1 MTRHKLTKLLL
12 GLSVAVLALNACG
25 PRVSTPGPEQMKTY
39 VAETIAAQLTRTE
52 IARPTETPEPTLAP
66 SPTLAPPTATV
77 AIPTAAVGLP
87 TSTVA
92 GPATATPP
100 PAQTGVDAGVWTYS
114 SPPDGTNI
122 TAGGKFSVVVTLM
135 NTGTTTWNTSY
146 YIMHTGGPAMGA
158 PTKINMPYDV
168 PPNMS
173 VQITIEFTAP
183 TDTGAVKSD
192 WMIVNPSDVGF
203 AVFWF
208 EYTII

>member
-1 MTRHKLTKLLL
+1 MTRIKLTKLLL
-12 GLSVAVLALNACG
+12 GLSVAVLALSACG
-25 PRVSTPGPEQMKTY
+25 PRVSTPSPDQMRTY

-52 IARPTETPEPTLAP
+52 IARPSETPTPTFAP
-66 SPTLAPPTATV
+66 TATMAPVTATV
-77 AIPTAAVGLP
+77 AVPTAAVGLP

-100 PAQTGVDAGVWTYS
+100 PPQTGVDAGVWTYS
-114 SPPDGTNI
+114 NPVDGSNI
-122 TAGGKFSVVVTLM
+122 KAGGKFTVVVTLM

-146 YIMHTGGPAMGA
+146 YIMHSGGPVMGA
-158 PTKINMPYDV
+158 PTEIKMPYEV

-183 TDTGAVKSD
+183 TELGKVKSD

-208 EYTII
+208 EYNIV

>member
-1 MTRHKLTKLLL
+1 MTRNKLTKLLL
-12 GLSVAVLALNACG
+12 GLSVAVLALSACG
-25 PRVSTPGPEQMKTY
+25 PRVSTPSPDQMRTY
-39 VAETIAAQLTRTE
+39 VAETIAAQPTRTE
-52 IARPTETPEPTLAP
+52 IARPSETPTPTFAP
-66 SPTLAPPTATV
+66 TATMAPVTATV
-77 AIPTAAVGLP
+77 AVPTAAVGLP

-100 PAQTGVDAGVWTYS
+100 PPQTGVDAGVWTYS
-114 SPPDGTNI
+114 NPVDGSNI
-122 TAGGKFSVVVTLM
+122 KAGGKFTVVVTLM

-146 YIMHTGGPAMGA
+146 YIMHSGGPAMGA
-158 PTKINMPYDV
+158 PTEIKMPYEV

-183 TDTGAVKSD
+183 TELGKVKSD

-208 EYTII
+208 EYNIV

>member
-1 MTRHKLTKLLL
+1 MTKHKLTKLLL
-12 GLSVAVLALNACG
+12 GLSVLALALSACG
-25 PRVSTPGPEQMKTY
+25 PRVSTPSPDQMKTY
-39 VAETIAAQLTRTE
+39 VAETIAVQLTRTE
-52 IARPTETPEPTLAP
+52 IARPSETPAPTLAP

-77 AIPTAAVGLP
+77 SVPTAAVGLP
-87 TSTVA
+87 TTTVA

-100 PAQTGVDAGVWTYS
+100 PVQTGVDAGVWTYS
-114 SPPDGTNI
+114 SPADGANI
-122 TAGGKFSVVVTLM
+122 QAGGKFTVVVTLM

-146 YIMHTGGPAMGA
+146 YIMHTDGPVMGA
-158 PTKINMPYDV
+158 ETKINMPYDV

-183 TDTGAVKSD
+183 TETGKVKSD

-208 EYTII
+208 EYNII

>member
-1 MTRHKLTKLLL
+1 MTRINLTKLLL
-12 GLSVAVLALNACG
+12 GLSVAVLALSACG
-25 PRVSTPGPEQMKTY
+25 PRVSTPSPDQMKTY

-52 IARPTETPEPTLAP
+52 IARPSETPTPTLAP
-66 SPTLAPPTATV
+66 TPTVAPVTATV
-77 AIPTAAVGLP
+77 AVPTAAVGLP

-100 PAQTGVDAGVWTYS
+100 PAQTGVDAGVWTFS
-114 SPPDGTNI
+114 APADGANI
-122 TAGGKFSVVVTLM
+122 QAGGKFTVVVTLM

-146 YIMHTGGPAMGA
+146 YIMHTDGPAMGA
-158 PTKINMPYDV
+158 ATKINMPYDV

-183 TDTGAVKSD
+183 TETGKVKSD

-208 EYTII
+208 EYNIV

>member
-1 MTRHKLTKLLL
+1 MTRQKITKLLL
-12 GLSVAVLALNACG
+12 GLGVAVLALSACG
-25 PRVSTPGPEQMKTY
+25 PRVTTPDPQQMETLI
-39 VAETIAAQLTRTE
+39 AETVAAQLTRTA
-52 IARPTETPEPTLAP
+52 IARPSETPTPTLAP

-77 AIPTAAVGLP
+77 SVPTAAVGLP

-114 SPPDGTNI
+114 VPADGANI
-122 TAGGKFSVVVTLM
+122 KAGGKFSVVVTLM

-146 YIMHTGGPAMGA
+146 YIMHTDGPAMGSDA
-158 PTKINMPYDV
+158 EINMPYDV

-183 TDTGAVKSD
+183 TETGKVKSD

-203 AVFWF
+203 ALFWF
-208 EYTII
+208 EYNIN

>member
-1 MTRHKLTKLLL
+1 MTKHKLTKLLL
-12 GLSVAVLALNACG
+12 GLSVLALALSACG
-25 PRVSTPGPEQMKTY
+25 PRVSTPSPDQMKTF
-39 VAETIAAQLTRTE
+39 VAETIAVQLTRTE
-52 IARPTETPEPTLAP
+52 IARPSETPAPTLAP

-77 AIPTAAVGLP
+77 SVPTAALGLP
-87 TSTVA
+87 TTTVA

-100 PAQTGVDAGVWTYS
+100 PVQTGVDAGVWTYS
-114 SPPDGTNI
+114 SPADGANI
-122 TAGGKFSVVVTLM
+122 QAGGKFTVVVTLM

-158 PTKINMPYDV
+158 PTEINMPYDV

-183 TDTGAVKSD
+183 TETGAVKSD

-208 EYTII
+208 EYTIV

>member
-1 MTRHKLTKLLL
+1 MTRLKLTKILL
-12 GLSVAVLALNACG
+12 GLSVAVLALSACG
-25 PRVSTPGPEQMKTY
+25 PRVSTPEPEQMKTY
-39 VAETIAAQLTRTE
+39 VAETIAVQQTRTE
-52 IARPTETPEPTLAP
+52 TARPSETPTPTLAP

-77 AIPTAAVGLP
+77 SVPTAAVGLP

-114 SPPDGTNI
+114 NPADGASI
-122 TAGGKFSVVVTLM
+122 QAGGKFSVVVTLM

-146 YIMHTGGPAMGA
+146 YIMHTDGPAMGA
-158 PTKINMPYDV
+158 PVEINMPYDV

-183 TDTGAVKSD
+183 SETGTVKSD
-192 WMIVNPSDVGF
+192 WMIVNPNDVGF

-208 EYTII
+208 EYNIN

>member
-1 MTRHKLTKLLL
+1 MTRVKLTKILL
-12 GLSVAVLALNACG
+12 GLSVAVLALSACG
-25 PRVSTPGPEQMKTY
+25 PRVSTPNPEQMKTY
-39 VAETIAAQLTRTE
+39 VAETIAVQLTRTE
-52 IARPTETPEPTLAP
+52 IARPSETPAPTLAP

-77 AIPTAAVGLP
+77 SVPTAAVGLP
-87 TSTVA
+87 TSTTA

-100 PAQTGVDAGVWTYS
+100 PPQTGVDAGVWTYS
-114 SPPDGTNI
+114 TPVDGTNI
-122 TAGGKFSVVVTLM
+122 KAGGKFTVVVTLM

-158 PTKINMPYDV
+158 ATEINMPYEV

-183 TDTGAVKSD
+183 TETGKVKSD

-203 AVFWF
+203 SVFWF
-208 EYTII
+208 EYNIV

>member
-1 MTRHKLTKLLL
+1 MTRNKLTKLLL
-12 GLSVAVLALNACG
+12 GLSVAVLALSACG
-25 PRVSTPGPEQMKTY
+25 PRVNTPSPDQMQTY

-52 IARPTETPEPTLAP
+52 IARPSETPTPTLAP
-66 SPTLAPPTATV
+66 TPTV
-77 AIPTAAVGLP
+77 APVTPTVAVPTAAVGVP

-114 SPPDGTNI
+114 NPVDGSNI
-122 TAGGKFSVVVTLM
+122 KAGGKFSVVVTLM

-158 PTKINMPYDV
+158 ATKINMPYDV

-173 VQITIEFTAP
+173 VQLTIEFTAP
-183 TDTGAVKSD
+183 TETGKVKSD

-208 EYTII
+208 EYNII

>member
-1 MTRHKLTKLLL
+1 MTRIKLTKLLL
-12 GLSVAVLALNACG
+12 GLSVAVLALSACG
-25 PRVSTPGPEQMKTY
+25 PRVSTPSPDQMRTY

-52 IARPTETPEPTLAP
+52 IARPSETPTPTFAP
-66 SPTLAPPTATV
+66 TATMAPVTATV
-77 AIPTAAVGLP
+77 AVPTAAVGLP

-100 PAQTGVDAGVWTYS
+100 PPQTGVDAGVWTYS
-114 SPPDGTNI
+114 NPVDGSNI
-122 TAGGKFSVVVTLM
+122 KAGGKFTVVVTLM

-146 YIMHTGGPAMGA
+146 YIMHSGGPAMGA
-158 PTKINMPYDV
+158 PTGIKMPYEV

-183 TDTGAVKSD
+183 TELGKVKSD

-208 EYTII
+208 EYNIV

>member
-1 MTRHKLTKLLL
+1 MTRNKLTKLLL
-12 GLSVAVLALNACG
+12 GLSVAVLSLSACG
-25 PRVSTPGPEQMKTY
+25 PRVSTPSPDQMRTY

-52 IARPTETPEPTLAP
+52 IALPSETPTPTFAP
-66 SPTLAPPTATV
+66 TATMAPVTATV
-77 AIPTAAVGLP
+77 AVPTAAVGLP

-100 PAQTGVDAGVWTYS
+100 PPQTGVDAGVWTYS
-114 SPPDGTNI
+114 NPVDGSNI
-122 TAGGKFSVVVTLM
+122 KAGGKFTVVVTLM

-146 YIMHTGGPAMGA
+146 YIMHSGGPAMGA
-158 PTKINMPYDV
+158 PTEIKMPYEV

-183 TDTGAVKSD
+183 TELGKVKSD

-208 EYTII
+208 EYNIV

>member
-1 MTRHKLTKLLL
+1 MTRIKLTKLLL
-12 GLSVAVLALNACG
+12 GLSVAVLALSACG
-25 PRVSTPGPEQMKTY
+25 PRVSTPSPDQMRTY

-52 IARPTETPEPTLAP
+52 IARPSETPTPTFAP
-66 SPTLAPPTATV
+66 TATMAPVTATV
-77 AIPTAAVGLP
+77 AVPTAAVGLP

-100 PAQTGVDAGVWTYS
+100 PPQTGVDAGVWTYS
-114 SPPDGTNI
+114 NPVDGSNI
-122 TAGGKFSVVVTLM
+122 KAGGKFTVVVTLM

-146 YIMHTGGPAMGA
+146 YIMHSGGPAMGA
-158 PTKINMPYDV
+158 PTEIKMPYEV

-183 TDTGAVKSD
+183 TELGKVKSD
-192 WMIVNPSDVGF
+192 RMIVNPSDVGF

-208 EYTII
+208 EYNIV

>member
-1 MTRHKLTKLLL
+1 MTRTKITKLLL
-12 GLSVAVLALNACG
+12 GLSVAILALSACG
-25 PRVSTPGPEQMKTY
+25 PRVSTPSPDQMKTY

-52 IARPTETPEPTLAP
+52 IARPSETPTATLAP
-66 SPTLAPPTATV
+66 SPTLSPPTATV
-77 AIPTAAVGLP
+77 SIPTAAVGLP
-87 TSTVA
+87 TTTVA

-100 PAQTGVDAGVWTYS
+100 PPQTGVDAGVWTYS
-114 SPPDGTNI
+114 NPADGANI
-122 TAGGKFSVVVTLM
+122 QAGGKFTVVVTLM

-158 PTKINMPYDV
+158 PTEITMPYDV

-173 VQITIEFTAP
+173 VQIEIEFTAP
-183 TDTGAVKSD
+183 TETGAVKSD

-208 EYTII
+208 EYTIV